1 MVTEQARAEGAF
13 HWPVRVY
20 YEDTDAQGLVYF
32 ANYFKYMER
41 ARTEWLRARGIE
53 QGRLRAEENR
63 LFVVVETGARFLVP
77 ARFND
82 ELWVSVELEEMARAS
97 FQMIQEIHRG
107 AADGELLCTGTTR
120 AACITA
126 DSYRPARLPR
136 ALLEVSTG

>member
-1 MVTEQARAEGAF
+1 MERGTATPF

-53 QGRLRAEENR
+53 QDRLRAEENR
-63 LFVVVETGARFLVP
+63 LFVVVDTSASFIVP
-77 ARFND
+77 ARFNE
-82 ELWVSVELEEMARAS
+82 ELSVSVVLEDLARAS
-97 FQMIQEIHRG
+97 FQMAQEIRRG
-107 AADGELLCTGTTR
+107 GPEGELLCSGTTR
-120 AACITA
+120 AACIKA

-136 ALLEVSTG
+136 ILLEVSPG

>member
-1 MVTEQARAEGAF
+1 MSGGGGTTGVF

-53 QGRLRAEENR
+53 QDRLRAEENR
-63 LFVVVETGARFLVP
+63 LFVVVDTRASFIVP

-82 ELWVSVELEEMARAS
+82 ELSVSVVLEDIARAS
-97 FQMIQEIHRG
+97 FRMSQEVRLG
-107 AADGELLCTGTTR
+107 DPDGELLCSGVTR

-136 ALLEVSTG
+136 ILLEVSAG